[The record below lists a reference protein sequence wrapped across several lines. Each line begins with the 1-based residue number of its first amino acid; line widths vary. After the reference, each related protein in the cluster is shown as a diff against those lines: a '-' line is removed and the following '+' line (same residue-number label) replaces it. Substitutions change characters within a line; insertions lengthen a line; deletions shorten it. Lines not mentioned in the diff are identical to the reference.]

1 MKLTREMYQA
11 VYEHFRADLTRV
23 SRRELAWVAVKLR
36 RYAEE
41 DAIALSAKP
50 DNGASARHGRR
61 SHETPL

>member
-1 MKLTREMYQA
+1 MARITMTKLTREMYQA

-41 DAIALSAKP
+41 DAIALPAKP
-50 DNGASARHGRR
+50 DKQAGENRGTR
-61 SHETPL
+61 